1 MTALPDFVARFWSKV
16 EITPTCWLWT
26 GGVSGDGYGRVRV
39 GRGRAGYM
47 APAHQVAY
55 ELVTGEQF
63 PGGCDGH
70 HECAVRRCIRPH
82 AEHVVP
88 REPEEHRGYIWKERR
103 RRQRQRT
110 G

>member
-1 MTALPDFVARFWSKV
+1 MGFLERFWYKV

-26 GGVSGDGYGRVRV
+26 GAVSGDGYGRSRV

-55 ELVTGEQF
+55 ELVTGEPF
-63 PGGCDGH
+63 PEGMDGH
-70 HECAVRRCIRPH
+70 HVCEVRRCIRPH
-82 AEHVVP
+82 DKHVVP
-88 REPEEHRGYIWKERR
+88 REPVAHRGVIWQQ
-103 RRQRQRT
+103 RRQQVR